1 MTIKAYQNLERKK
14 NREVVFKLVY
24 ETFPD
29 STPATKNIKLTQKLQ
44 YCIVYNVVT
53 LFLSYSGL
61 QISTREFFL
70 GIRQQLQLIRVK
82 TK

>member
-1 MTIKAYQNLERKK
+1 MTIKEYQNLERKK

-24 ETFPD
+24 ETFPG

-53 LFLSYSGL
+53 LFLSYNGL
-61 QISTREFFL
+61 QISTREFFI
-70 GIRQQLQLIRVK
+70 GIRQQL
-82 TK
+82 

>member
-14 NREVVFKLVY
+14 NREVVFKLAHK
-24 ETFPD
+24 TFPD

-44 YCIVYNVVT
+44 YFIVYNVVT

-61 QISTREFFL
+61 QISTREFFRYTPATS
-70 GIRQQLQLIRVK
+70 IDK
-82 TK
+82 S

>member
-14 NREVVFKLVY
+14 NREVVFKLVHK
-24 ETFPD
+24 TFPG
-29 STPATKNIKLTQKLQ
+29 SKPATKNIKLTQKLQ